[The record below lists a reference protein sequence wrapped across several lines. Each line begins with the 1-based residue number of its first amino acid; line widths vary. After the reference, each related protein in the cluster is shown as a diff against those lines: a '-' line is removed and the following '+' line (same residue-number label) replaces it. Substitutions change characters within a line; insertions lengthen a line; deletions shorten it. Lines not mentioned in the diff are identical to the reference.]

1 MVSGFWSM
9 VCRCKGMVLGSRG
22 MVFCGSGV
30 VSLSLIG
37 DISYKAV
44 VAIGVVADMLDTSIR
59 QVDRV
64 GSFHIARSVTALISA
79 EHSLGVVIGYCVV
92 VGVGRD
98 FVSICWLRMVDR
110 FCWCMVCRDSFNN
123 RSVIC
128 RSCLYNRGMVS
139 GCHFNHRGMVD
150 RCRSMVGRF
159 RGMICRCRGMVGRCR
174 GMVGR
179 SSFDNRGMVGWSR
192 LMVCR
197 GGWGMVDRG
206 GGVVYRSRCMVACRG
221 FVREGCRC
229 KVCYG
234 GLLATVAVA
243 MHALGRSMRL
253 ADHAG
258 VHCPVRLVSTF
269 VNLCQL

>member
-1 MVSGFWSM
+1 M
-9 VCRCKGMVLGSRG
+9 VCRCWGVVFGSRG
-22 MVFCGSGV
+22 VVFCGSGV

-37 DISYKAV
+37 DISHKAV

-59 QVDRV
+59 QVHRV
-64 GSFHIARSVTALISA
+64 GSFHIACSVTALISA
-79 EHSLGVVIGYCVV
+79 EHSFGVVVGYGVV

-98 FVSICWLRMVDR
+98 FIGVCWLRVVDR
-110 FCWCMVCRDSFNN
+110 FCWCMVCRDSFDN

-128 RSCLYNRGMVS
+128 RTCLYNRGMVC
-139 GCHFNHRGMVD
+139 GCHFNHRGMVG
-150 RCRSMVGRF
+150 RCRSMVSRS
-159 RGMICRCRGMVGRCR
+159 RSMVGRCR
-174 GMVGR
+174 SMVGR

-234 GLLATVAVA
+234 GLLTMVAVA
-243 MHALGRSMRL
+243 VHALRRSVWL

-258 VHCPVRLVSTF
+258 VYCPVRLEHF
-269 VNLCQL
+269 L